1 MKFTACIVAA
11 SQSSVIHC
19 MRIRFSPAVLSAPSA
34 VWLLTVSAVHAGE
47 TYFTGFESPPFGVG
61 DDKIAG
67 TDGWTGSHAG
77 LKLHGILAESSHGV
91 LQLGNAAVLGGNQQ
105 IAASTTKSV
114 YVRRAVNLDPLAL
127 NQEVVTFRV
136 ACGVKDSSTVQRR
149 DNFEFCVY
157 NANSTP
163 QLLGGIQFD
172 NTTLDTYTLKPQRL
186 LYRLAWN
193 GTSFQYLNTGSTFLP
208 DTLET
213 LEYRINF
220 RTNRWSASL
229 GGVPLFQDLTFYT
242 GSSAKTLGS
251 VVVQM
256 KVTNIN
262 PLNNYLMPGDNYL
275 LFDGY
280 SVRTDAV
287 TTAVEV
293 SRNRS
298 GQPVITWNEEA
309 GYSYVLQRSDNLT
322 TWTNAISRAASATA
336 DFSHTDAT
344 APVPARRYYRVKRS
358 YP

>member
-11 SQSSVIHC
+11 SKPSILHR
-19 MRIRFSPAVLSAPSA
+19 MRLRFFSAVLFTPLAG
-34 VWLLTVSAVHAGE
+34 WLPTFTALRAGE
-47 TYFTGFESPPFGVG
+47 TYFTGFESPPFVVG

-77 LKLHGILAESSHGV
+77 LKLHGILSETSHGV

-105 IAASTTKSV
+105 IIASTNKSV

-136 ACGVKDSSTVQRR
+136 ACGVKDSTTSLRR
-149 DNFEFCVY
+149 DNFEFLIY
-157 NANSTP
+157 NANATP

-186 LYRLAWN
+186 LYRLSWN
-193 GTSFQYLNTGSTFLP
+193 GTTFQYLNTGSTFFP
-208 DTLET
+208 ET
-213 LEYRINF
+213 MEALEYRINF

-242 GSSAKTLGS
+242 GTSAKTFGS

-256 KVTNIN
+256 KVTNTN

-287 TTAVEV
+287 ATAVEV
-293 SRNRS
+293 SRSRS
-298 GQPVITWNEEA
+298 GQPIVTWNEEA

-322 TWTNAISRAASATA
+322 TWTNVLSRAASTTA
-336 DFSHTDAT
+336 DFSHTDAST
-344 APVPARRYYRVKRS
+344 PVPARRYYRVKRS